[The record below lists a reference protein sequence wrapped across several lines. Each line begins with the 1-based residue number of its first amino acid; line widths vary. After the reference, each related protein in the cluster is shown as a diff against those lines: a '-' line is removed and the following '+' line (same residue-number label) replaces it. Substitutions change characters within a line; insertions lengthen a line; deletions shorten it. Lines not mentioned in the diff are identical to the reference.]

1 MAAEAANG
9 GSQGPV
15 CFVVLIRARPGRR
28 EEVWA
33 ALAEL
38 VPQVHCEPGCERYA
52 LHAVDGQDAFLTV
65 ERWTTADTAQAHAQ
79 APAVRRYRERIGD
92 LVEPSEIVQ
101 LIPAVLG
108 DAAKGSI

>member
-38 VPQVHCEPGCERYA
+38 VPQVHSEPGCERYA

-65 ERWTTADTAQAHAQ
+65 ERWTTAGAAQAHAQ
-79 APAVRRYRERIGD
+79 SPAVRRYRERIAD
-92 LVEPSEIVQ
+92 LVEPSQIVQ